1 MQKQRKAAVALAL
14 LVALCVNGVALA
26 APRDQRSSG
35 PKSWLKNFIVKV
47 LEDIKGSLP
56 PG

>member
-1 MQKQRKAAVALAL
+1 MQKQKKAALALAL

-26 APRDQRSSG
+26 APRDRRGSG
-35 PKSWLKNFIVKV
+35 PKSWLENFIVKI
-47 LEDIKGSLP
+47 LEDIKGGLP

>member
-1 MQKQRKAAVALAL
+1 MQKQKKSALALAL

-26 APRDQRSSG
+26 APRDDRGSA
-35 PKSWLKNFIVKV
+35 PKSWLKNWIVKI
-47 LEDIKGSLP
+47 LEDIKGGLP

>member
-1 MQKQRKAAVALAL
+1 MQKQRKSALALAL

-26 APRDQRSSG
+26 APRDQQGSG
-35 PKSWLKNFIVKV
+35 KKSWLKNVIVRI

>member
-1 MQKQRKAAVALAL
+1 MQKQRKSALALAL
-14 LVALCVNGVALA
+14 LVALCVNSVALA
-26 APRDQRSSG
+26 APREERGSA
-35 PKSWLKNFIVKV
+35 PKSWLKKIVRI

>member
-1 MQKQRKAAVALAL
+1 MQKQRKSALAL
-14 LVALCVNGVALA
+14 EILVALCVNGVALA
-26 APRDQRSSG
+26 APRDQGSSG
-35 PKSWLKNFIVKV
+35 PKSWLKNLIVRV

>member
-1 MQKQRKAAVALAL
+1 MQKQRKSTLALAL

-26 APRDQRSSG
+26 APRDQQGSG
-35 PKSWLKNFIVKV
+35 KKSWLKNVIVRI

>member
-1 MQKQRKAAVALAL
+1 MQKQKKSALALAL

-26 APRDQRSSG
+26 APRDDRGSA
-35 PKSWLKNFIVKV
+35 PKSWLKSWIVKI
-47 LEDIKGSLP
+47 LEDIKGGLP

>member
-1 MQKQRKAAVALAL
+1 MQKQRKSALALAL

-26 APRDQRSSG
+26 APRDQRA
-35 PKSWLKNFIVKV
+35 PKSWLKNLIVRI